1 MAPAVFGI
9 DCMLFSID
17 FYCITS
23 HGKASFGLAGE
34 MPIKQTPAR
43 ERNCQ
48 LDAGII
54 ESDATTHNVPL

>member
-23 HGKASFGLAGE
+23 LGKASFGLAGE
-34 MPIKQTPAR
+34 MPIQQTPASGAK
-43 ERNCQ
+43 
-48 LDAGII
+48 LSA
-54 ESDATTHNVPL
+54 